1 MGLTLHHHPGQTPI
15 EADQLRGIRIKSI
28 STQGQLN
35 EFEQANINDAIMW
48 LRTAPKRNVLTM
60 DFVRAV
66 HRQMFGQVWSWAG
79 IFRMHETN
87 IGGAWH
93 QIPVELK
100 VLIDDAEFWIHQ
112 ETFAPEEIAIR
123 FKHRLVAIH
132 CFSNGNGRHSRLMAD
147 LIAVRIF
154 GMPEFTWG
162 RLSDANAD
170 TTRAT
175 YLDALR
181 QADSGDVG
189 PLVSFARS

>member
-15 EADQLRGIRIKSI
+15 EADQLRGIRIKSV

-35 EFEQANINDAIMW
+35 EFEQANINDALLW
-48 LRTAPKRNVLTM
+48 LRTASVRTVLSI
-60 DFVRAV
+60 DFVRTV

-79 IFRMHETN
+79 AFRQHETN
-87 IGGAWH
+87 IGVDWH

-100 VLIDDAEFWIHQ
+100 VLIDDAAYWIHH
-112 ETFAPEEIAIR
+112 ETFAPDEIAIR

-147 LIAVRIF
+147 LIAVRNF

-162 RLSDANAD
+162 RSSYANAD
-170 TTRAT
+170 SSRTD
-175 YLDALR
+175 YLYALR
-181 QADSGDVG
+181 LADSGDVR
-189 PLVSFARS
+189 PLVTFARS

>member
-1 MGLTLHHHPGQTPI
+1 MGLTLHHQPGQTPI
-15 EADQLRGIRIKSI
+15 EAEQLRGIRIKSV

-35 EFEQANINDAIMW
+35 EFEQANINDAILW
-48 LRTAPKRNVLTM
+48 LRSTPTRNVLSM

-79 IFRMHETN
+79 VFRTHETN
-87 IGGAWH
+87 IGGTWY

-100 VLIDDAEFWIHQ
+100 VLIDDTEFWMHHKS
-112 ETFAPEEIAIR
+112 FAPDEIAIR

-162 RLSDANAD
+162 RLSNANAE
-170 TTRAT
+170 TTRVS
-175 YLDALR
+175 YLNALR
-181 QADSGDVG
+181 LADSGNVG